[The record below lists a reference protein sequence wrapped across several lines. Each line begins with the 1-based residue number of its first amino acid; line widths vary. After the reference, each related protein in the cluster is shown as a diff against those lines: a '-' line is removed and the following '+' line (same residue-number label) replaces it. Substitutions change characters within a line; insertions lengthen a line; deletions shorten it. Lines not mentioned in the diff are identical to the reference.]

1 MIYSYL
7 RRSKEEQSESSI
19 DTQRS
24 RIKSYCELK
33 DLKVDKEFIDYCS
46 GGLLL
51 EQREQGLILSKLLKK
66 GDSIICSVLDRYSR
80 NHYGLVTDVQKYKR
94 NHIKLIFTD
103 LGDVVSSDSLGS
115 VFYQILSVM
124 SDWYRKSLSEKQLLT
139 KERLRQQRKYLGGKC
154 QYGKDIGENN
164 LLVDCEKQQ
173 KEIRLIL
180 MMRKQGKKY
189 MEIVKEMERYTGRR
203 WFLSF
208 VHKIV
213 QREKVIG

>member
-24 RIKSYCELK
+24 RIKSYCELH

-80 NHYGLVTDVQKYKR
+80 NHFGLVTDVQKYKR

-139 KERLRQQRKYLGGKC
+139 KERLRQQRKYLGGRC
-154 QYGKDIGENN
+154 PHGKDIGENN
-164 LLVDCEKQQ
+164 VLVDCEKQQ

-189 MEIVKEMERYTGRR
+189 MEIVREMERYTGRR

-213 QREKVIG
+213 QREKILG

>member
-115 VFYQILSVM
+115 VFYQILSIM
-124 SDWYRKSLSEKQLLT
+124 SDWYRKSLSEKQILT
-139 KERLRQQRKYLGGKC
+139 KQRLREQKKFCGGRVI
-154 QYGKDIGENN
+154 YGKDIWENN
-164 LLVDCEKQQ
+164 VLVDCEKEQR
-173 KEIRLIL
+173 EIRLIL

-189 MEIVKEMERYTGRR
+189 MEIVKEMEKYTGKR

-213 QREKVIG
+213 TRNTLI

>member
-80 NHYGLVTDVQKYKR
+80 NHFGLVTDVQKYKR

-139 KERLRQQRKYLGGKC
+139 KERLRQQKKFLGGKVI
-154 QYGKDIGENN
+154 YGKDIGENN
-164 LLVDCEKQQ
+164 VLVDCEKQQ
-173 KEIRLIL
+173 REIRLIL

-189 MEIVKEMERYTGRR
+189 MEIVREMERYTGRR

-213 QREKVIG
+213 QREKLLG

>member
-7 RRSKEEQSESSI
+7 RKSREEQSESSI
-19 DTQRS
+19 ETQRHK
-24 RIKSYCELK
+24 IKSYCELK
-33 DLKVDKEFIDYCS
+33 NLKVDKEFIDFCS

-51 EQREQGLILSKLLKK
+51 EQREKGLFLSKILKK

-80 NHYGLVTDVQKYKR
+80 NHFGLVTDVQKYKR

-115 VFYQILSVM
+115 VFYQILSIM
-124 SDWYRKSLSEKQLLT
+124 SDWYRKSLSEKQILT
-139 KERLRQQRKYLGGKC
+139 KQRLREQKKFCGGRVI
-154 QYGKDIGENN
+154 YGKDIGENN
-164 LLVDCEKQQ
+164 VLVDCEKEQR
-173 KEIRLIL
+173 EIRLIL

-189 MEIVKEMERYTGRR
+189 MEIVKEMEKYTGKR

-213 QREKVIG
+213 TRNTLI

>member
-24 RIKSYCELK
+24 RIKSYCELH

-51 EQREQGLILSKLLKK
+51 EQREKGLILSKLLKK

-80 NHYGLVTDVQKYKR
+80 NHFGLVTDVQKYKR

-139 KERLRQQRKYLGGKC
+139 KERLRQQKKFLGGKVIF
-154 QYGKDIGENN
+154 GKDIGENN
-164 LLVDCEKQQ
+164 ILVDCEKQQ
-173 KEIRLIL
+173 REIRLIL

-189 MEIVKEMERYTGRR
+189 VEIVKEMERYTGRR

-213 QREKVIG
+213 QREKTI

>member
-7 RRSKEEQSESSI
+7 RKSREEQSESSI
-19 DTQRS
+19 ETQRHKV
-24 RIKSYCELK
+24 KSYCELHS
-33 DLKVDKEFIDYCS
+33 LKIDMEFIDFCS

-51 EQREQGLILSKLLKK
+51 EQREQGLVLSKLLKK
-66 GDSIICSVLDRYSR
+66 GDSVICSVLDRYSR
-80 NHYGLVTDVQKYKR
+80 NHYGLVTDVEKYKR

-115 VFYQILSVM
+115 VFYQILSIM
-124 SDWYRKSLSEKQLLT
+124 SDWYRKSLSEKQILT
-139 KERLRQQRKYLGGKC
+139 KQRLREQKKFCGGRVI
-154 QYGKDIGENN
+154 YGKDIGENN
-164 LLVDCEKQQ
+164 VLVDCEKEQR
-173 KEIRLIL
+173 EIRLIL

-189 MEIVKEMERYTGRR
+189 MEIVKEMEKYTGKR

-213 QREKVIG
+213 TRNTLI

>member
-19 DTQRS
+19 ETQRDK
-24 RIKSYCELK
+24 ILGYCKIHSLT
-33 DLKVDKEFIDYCS
+33 VDKEFIDFCS

-51 EQREQGLILSKLLKK
+51 HQREQGLILSKLLKK

-80 NHYGLVTDVQKYKR
+80 NHFGLISDVEKYKKH
-94 NHIKLIFTD
+94 NIKLIFTD
-103 LGDVVSSDSLGS
+103 LGDVVSSNSLGS
-115 VFYQILSVM
+115 VFYQILSIM

-154 QYGKDIGENN
+154 QFGKDIGQNN
-164 LLVDCEKQQ
+164 FLVECEKQQ
-173 KEIRLIL
+173 KEIRHIL
-180 MMRKQGKKY
+180 MLRKQGMKY
-189 MEIVKEMERYTGRR
+189 WDIVKEMERVTGKR
-203 WFLSF
+203 WWISF

-213 QREKVIG
+213 NRELYGV

>member
-1 MIYSYL
+1 MPLIN
-7 RRSKEEQSESSI
+7 
-19 DTQRS
+19 DH
-24 RIKSYCELK
+24 RIT
-33 DLKVDKEFIDYCS
+33 F
-46 GGLLL
+46 
-51 EQREQGLILSKLLKK
+51 
-66 GDSIICSVLDRYSR
+66 
-80 NHYGLVTDVQKYKR
+80 
-94 NHIKLIFTD
+94 IKLIFTD

-164 LLVDCEKQQ
+164 VLVDCEKQQ

-189 MEIVKEMERYTGRR
+189 MEIVKEMEKYTGKK

-213 QREKVIG
+213 QREKYIN

>member
-7 RRSKEEQSESSI
+7 RKSKEEQSESSI
-19 DTQRS
+19 ETQRS
-24 RIKSYCELK
+24 KIKSYCELK
-33 DLKVDKEFIDYCS
+33 NLQVDREFIDFVS

-80 NHYGLVTDVQKYKR
+80 NHYGLVTDVEKYRR
-94 NHIKLIFTD
+94 NNIKLIFTD

-115 VFYQILSVM
+115 VFYQILSVI

-139 KERLRQQRKYLGGKC
+139 KDRLRKQRKYLGGKC

-164 LLVDCEKQQ
+164 VLVDCEKQQ

-180 MMRKQGKKY
+180 MMRKKGKKY

-213 QREKVIG
+213 QRQETI

>member
-7 RRSKEEQSESSI
+7 RKSREEQSESSI
-19 DTQRS
+19 ETQRHK
-24 RIKSYCELK
+24 IKSYCELK
-33 DLKVDKEFIDYCS
+33 NLKVDKEFIDFCS

-51 EQREQGLILSKLLKK
+51 EQREQGLFLSKILKK

-80 NHYGLVTDVQKYKR
+80 NHFGLVTDVQKYKR

-115 VFYQILSVM
+115 VFYQILSIM
-124 SDWYRKSLSEKQLLT
+124 SDWYRKSLSEKQILT
-139 KERLRQQRKYLGGKC
+139 KQRLREQKKFCGGRVI
-154 QYGKDIGENN
+154 YGKDIGENN
-164 LLVDCEKQQ
+164 VLVDCEKEQR
-173 KEIRLIL
+173 EIRLIL

-189 MEIVKEMERYTGRR
+189 MEIVKEMEKYTGKR

-213 QREKVIG
+213 TRNTLI

>member
-80 NHYGLVTDVQKYKR
+80 NHFGLVTDVQKYKR

-139 KERLRQQRKYLGGKC
+139 KERLRQQRKYLGDPEG
-154 QYGKDIGENN
+154 
-164 LLVDCEKQQ
+164 
-173 KEIRLIL
+173 
-180 MMRKQGKKY
+180 
-189 MEIVKEMERYTGRR
+189 
-203 WFLSF
+203 
-208 VHKIV
+208 
-213 QREKVIG
+213 

>member
-7 RRSKEEQSESSI
+7 RKSKEEQSESSI
-19 DTQRS
+19 ETQRS
-24 RIKSYCELK
+24 KIKSYCELK
-33 DLKVDKEFIDYCS
+33 NLQVDREFIDFVS

-66 GDSIICSVLDRYSR
+66 GDFIICSVLDRYSR
-80 NHYGLVTDVQKYKR
+80 NHYGLVTDVEKYRR
-94 NHIKLIFTD
+94 NNIKLIFTD

-115 VFYQILSVM
+115 VFYQILSVI

-139 KERLRQQRKYLGGKC
+139 KDRLRKQRKYLGGKC

-164 LLVDCEKQQ
+164 VLVDCEKQQ

-213 QREKVIG
+213 QRQETI